1 MERTYQCPKCGG
13 NDIYFAK
20 RQRIT
25 GLGGIYGNR
34 ARMVDTPICRVCG
47 ETANPM
53 ATSQQIKEAKALARA
68 VAPLV
73 KPFNGFSRLGFK
85 GRFLVLFGLLLL
97 LYIFGL

>member
-1 MERTYQCPKCGG
+1 MELTYQCPKCGG

-34 ARMVDTPICRVCG
+34 AKMVDTPLCKVCG
-47 ETANPM
+47 EISNPM
-53 ATSQQIKEAKALARA
+53 ATSSEIKEAKVLAKV

-73 KPFNGFSRLGFK
+73 KPFQN
-85 GRFLVLFGLLLL
+85 RFFRAGLLLV
-97 LYIFGL
+97 IFAVAFFWPE